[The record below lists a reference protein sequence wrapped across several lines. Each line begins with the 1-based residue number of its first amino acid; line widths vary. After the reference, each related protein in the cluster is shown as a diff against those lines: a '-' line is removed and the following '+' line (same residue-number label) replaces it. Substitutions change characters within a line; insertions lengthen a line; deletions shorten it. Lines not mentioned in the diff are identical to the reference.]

1 MRETRS
7 KDVAHT
13 PVVCGANTVLSL
25 ADAEGLSVSF
35 LTESELG
42 ISRQKAIEMHQVLNK
57 KQLLASCLIFRIKF
71 DSLLKLV
78 PGALIFAS

>member
-7 KDVAHT
+7 KDTAHA
-13 PVVCGANTVLSL
+13 PVVCGANTGLSL

-42 ISRQKAIEMHQVLNK
+42 ISRQKVIEMHQVLNK

-78 PGALIFAS
+78 PGTLIFAS